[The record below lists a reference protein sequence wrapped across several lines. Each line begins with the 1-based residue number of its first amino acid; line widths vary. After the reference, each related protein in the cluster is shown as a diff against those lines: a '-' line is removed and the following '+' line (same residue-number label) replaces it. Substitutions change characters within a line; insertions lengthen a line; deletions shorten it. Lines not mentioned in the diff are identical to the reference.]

1 MGNEHK
7 DGINVLSREDVEIL
21 RYLGPGG
28 GSGNSGLQNDP
39 SCIELRDYREQ
50 ANALKAVRE
59 VIEHQLRNEV
69 AIDMSE
75 KFGLALAKDGF
86 VDEERISTEALDE
99 IFVPID
105 AQIKEQEDSQD
116 TVARNLERLMSIV
129 NGSKGSSTENKKNI
143 HNFISRTHFT

>member
-1 MGNEHK
+1 MNEHK
-7 DGINVLSREDVEIL
+7 DGINVLSREDAEIL

-28 GSGNSGLQNDP
+28 GSGNSSSGLQNDA

-75 KFGLALAKDGF
+75 KFGIALANDGF
-86 VDEERISTEALDE
+86 VDEERLSTEALDTV
-99 IFVPID
+99 FLPID
-105 AQIKEQEDSQD
+105 AQIKEQEDS
-116 TVARNLERLMSIV
+116 
-129 NGSKGSSTENKKNI
+129 
-143 HNFISRTHFT
+143 